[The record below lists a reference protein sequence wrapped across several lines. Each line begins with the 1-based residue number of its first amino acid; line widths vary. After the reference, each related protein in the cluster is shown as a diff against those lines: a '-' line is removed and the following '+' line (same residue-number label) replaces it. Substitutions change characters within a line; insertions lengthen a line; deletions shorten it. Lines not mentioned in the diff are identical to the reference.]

1 MKQKETTR
9 EQTKDRLFN
18 FSIQNKLSEFCE
30 DGFVTPWSILESV
43 YS

>member
-9 EQTKDRLFN
+9 EQTMDRLFN

-30 DGFVTPWSILESV
+30 DHTLVYFESV